1 MASDLFNQMNQGGG
15 FNPNQFMQSLNE
27 LKSKGGD
34 PNQMIQQMLNS
45 GKITQNQLNA
55 AVNRAQQI
63 MKMFA
68 KIARKETNYGTY
80 RWKRI

>member
-45 GKITQNQLNA
+45 GKITQAQYNA
-55 AVNRAQQI
+55 AAQKAQQI
-63 MKMFA
+63 MRMLTPNG
-68 KIARKETNYGTY
+68 R
-80 RWKRI
+80 R

>member
-1 MASDLFNQMNQGGG
+1 MASSLYKEMNNSQ

-45 GKITQNQLNA
+45 GRITQAQYNF
-55 AVNRAQQI
+55 AVRRAQQI
-63 MKMFA
+63 MSMLGK
-68 KIARKETNYGTY
+68 
-80 RWKRI
+80 

>member
-1 MASDLFNQMNQGGG
+1 MASSLYKEMNNSQ

-34 PNQMIQQMLNS
+34 PNQMIQQMLSS
-45 GKITQNQLNA
+45 GRITQSQLNM

-63 MKMFA
+63 MRMLPTSV
-68 KIARKETNYGTY
+68 R
-80 RWKRI
+80 R